1 MTIMYNKDI
10 RETNNS
16 KENKM
21 SNIEKASARVHELV
35 NQGVRLSEAVVKAS
49 KEFGVLK
56 STLMIEW
63 I

>member
-1 MTIMYNKDI
+1 
-10 RETNNS
+10 
-16 KENKM
+16 M

-49 KEFGVLK
+49 KEFGVMK

-63 I
+63 TF

>member
-1 MTIMYNKDI
+1 MTIMYNRSNKGD
-10 RETNNS
+10 
-16 KENKM
+16 KKM

-49 KEFGVLK
+49 KEFGVMK

-63 I
+63 MF

>member
-1 MTIMYNKDI
+1 M
-10 RETNNS
+10 TNNNT
-16 KENKM
+16 KENEM
-21 SNIEKASARVHELV
+21 SNIAKASARVHELV

>member
-1 MTIMYNKDI
+1 M
-10 RETNNS
+10 TNNNT
-16 KENKM
+16 KESKM

-35 NQGVRLSEAVVKAS
+35 NNGVRLSEAVVKAS